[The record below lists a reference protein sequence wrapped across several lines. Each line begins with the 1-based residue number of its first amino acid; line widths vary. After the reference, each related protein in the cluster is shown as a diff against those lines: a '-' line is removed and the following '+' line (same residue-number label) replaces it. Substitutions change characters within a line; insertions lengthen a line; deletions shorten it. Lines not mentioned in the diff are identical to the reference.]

1 MPKKEFTVTE
11 VMALQEETLH
21 YVKIIAE
28 QHGSIVD
35 SIQEINGKLS
45 HLENIEDDISII
57 KTSLRQKVDVQDFQ
71 ALEKRVIRL
80 EKKLA

>member
-11 VMALQEETLH
+11 VMALQESMD
-21 YVKIIAE
+21 K
-28 QHGSIVD
+28 
-35 SIQEINGKLS
+35 KLDVIGE
-45 HLENIEDDISII
+45 HIPYILEKLKRIDVIEEKVTRTEENIELI
-57 KTSLRQKVDVQDFQ
+57 KMSLRRKVDIEDFQ